1 MPPAT
6 PSASAARARQ
16 ELLDLLDPLVSG
28 AGFDLEDVT
37 VTAAGR
43 RSLVRVTVDADG
55 GIDLDAVAVIS
66 RIVSDALDADA
77 AGTAAGRV
85 LSGSYVLEVS
95 SPGIDRPLSEPRHW
109 RRASGRLVT
118 VEVAGRPVTGR
129 VTHADDGG
137 VQLNVDGASRAV
149 RWDELGRGRVQIE
162 FHRAGDEDDDADD
175 ADEEG

>member
-16 ELLDLLDPLVSG
+16 ELLDLLDPLVSD

-43 RSLVRVTVDADG
+43 RSLVRVVVDADG
-55 GIDLDAVAVIS
+55 GVDLDAVALIS

-77 AGTAAGRV
+77 AGTAAGPV
-85 LSGSYVLEVS
+85 LRGSYVLEVS
-95 SPGIDRPLSEPRHW
+95 SPGIDRPLREPRHW
-109 RRASGRLVT
+109 RRATGRLVT

-129 VTHADDGG
+129 VTQADDRG
-137 VQLNVDGASRAV
+137 VQLDVDGGLRAA
-149 RWDELGRGRVQIE
+149 RWDELGSGKVQIE
-162 FHRAGDEDDDADD
+162 FHRAGDDEADG
-175 ADEEG
+175 AQEEG